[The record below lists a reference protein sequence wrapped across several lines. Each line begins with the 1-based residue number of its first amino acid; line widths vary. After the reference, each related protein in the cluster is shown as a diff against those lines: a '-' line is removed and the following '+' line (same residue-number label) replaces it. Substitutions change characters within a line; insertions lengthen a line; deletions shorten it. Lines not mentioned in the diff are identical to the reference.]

1 MPMMNDF
8 REVPEDVR
16 QQLIARRDAF
26 EGQFKSLVAE
36 LPLPSGINRPV
47 YRNLLL
53 SMINAVGDWYRA
65 RDLTPGEITSQ
76 GGQVGRGAGRAQVGK
91 ERKHRSAPG

>member
-26 EGQFKSLVAE
+26 EDQFKSLVAE
-36 LPLPSGINRPV
+36 LPLPSGINRSI

-53 SMINAVGDWYRA
+53 SMLTAVGDWYRTG
-65 RDLTPGEITSQ
+65 DLTPVEIASQ
-76 GGQVGRGAGRAQVGK
+76 IVMIFRPD
-91 ERKHRSAPG
+91 RSEEHLDGPRLVSR